1 MSARTLEQ
9 TIEQA
14 LLRRAPGVE
23 LWIGRDIMSRRSELS
38 LNLKR
43 DALDRLTAKG
53 WLSDMAEGD
62 PEKVGI
68 ILQDTLDE
76 LRLRVAEAVGLDE
89 LMARERAD
97 ARARALEDAQSAIVG
112 LSSKRT
118 RVSALD
124 ALAAVKALS

>member
-14 LLRRAPGVE
+14 LLRRAPGVQ
-23 LWIGRDIMSRRSELS
+23 LWTGRDIMSRKVQLS
-38 LNLKR
+38 MNLR
-43 DALDRLTAKG
+43 HDELDRLTAEG
-53 WLSDMAEGD
+53 WLSERDSIDDER
-62 PEKVGI
+62 VGI
-68 ILQDTLDE
+68 VLQDTLDE
-76 LRLRVAEAVGLDE
+76 LRRRVAEAVGLDE
-89 LMARERAD
+89 LIARERAD